1 MFSKSSRIVSA
12 AIVLGGFAII
22 MWFQQRTITRL
33 HRENDRLEQQLRAA
47 QEPTADRTPEPLIDT
62 NELARLRAQE
72 KELIRLRGEVTMLRT
87 ERDAL
92 SNQLT
97 SAKAKN
103 TVSVMP
109 TQSVDS
115 AWVQQ
120 VLNSPPAEQGLAAG
134 TLRGKVLRGDTANVS
149 ASELA
154 LQEALA
160 QRQLNQTLE
169 RSPAEFADFQT
180 AFIQGAVGIS
190 DPARLQ
196 QIHDLIRQTYE
207 HAVANGLDVSSKPAT
222 DAEAWVQRR
231 FQLDRRATAATEQVL
246 TPDERKAFSRA
257 FLGVMGI
264 DLGRGDVD
272 KSNYPKGFLG
282 RE

>member
-1 MFSKSSRIVSA
+1 MFSKSPRIVSA

-22 MWFQQRTITRL
+22 MWFQQRMITRL
-33 HRENDRLEQQLRAA
+33 HRENDRLEQQLRVA
-47 QEPTADRTPEPLIDT
+47 QEPTAGRTPEPLIDT

-87 ERDAL
+87 ERGAL

-134 TLRGKVLRGDTANVS
+134 TLRGKLLRGDRPNVS
-149 ASELA
+149 SAELA

-160 QRQLNQTLE
+160 QKQLNQTLE
-169 RSPAEFADFQT
+169 RSPADFADFQT

-190 DPARLQ
+190 DPAKLQ

-207 HAVANGLDVSSKPAT
+207 HAVANGLDVSSKPAA
-222 DAEAWVQRR
+222 DADAWVQRR
-231 FQLDRRATAATEQVL
+231 FQLDRRATTAVEQFL
-246 TPDERKAFSRA
+246 TPDERSAFGRA